1 MPPDPLASSHRNGRT
16 SLKQLAPA
24 LCLPYNSSRVNGFK
38 QGELS
43 ETLLSMVTRK
53 QKESDIRF
61 G

>member
-1 MPPDPLASSHRNGRT
+1 MHCTISSLALRRSAIIHR
-16 SLKQLAPA
+16 
-24 LCLPYNSSRVNGFK
+24 LPYNSSRVNGFK